1 MPLYEITEEPTACR
15 HDDDGYVEHAERN
28 VWADDIAMYLR
39 AEEAWPTGAAIRDA
53 YHCADIAGAG
63 FTEDDPTDFDD

>member
-1 MPLYEITEEPTACR
+1 MSFYEIIEETSTCWY
-15 HDDDGYVEHAERN
+15 DDDEHVEHN

-53 YHCADIAGAG
+53 CHSADGTG
-63 FTEDDPTDFDD
+63 FPGHEPTDFDD